1 MSYIPNCRP
10 KYEKDAM
17 PTPHKTKDEV
27 KEGAINPYWYGLLT
41 GSDKAF
47 LQGFDWCITQAVNN
61 LFDNL
66 DVYVSEL
73 DEVGVNID
81 EVDTD
86 IVNGASLETNIT
98 MNTLLSY
105 DTERPYK
112 DYSDYSEKELEK
124 MTDATRLLLQIKTII
139 NHYVEMERDELVTS
153 MIEKMSEEEHEEAIE
168 RAKSKKKFRIFLG
181 GNFKG
186 EDGTL
191 YDIDIPSP
199 YFRYS
204 QNEAE
209 NDDSFGYVFT
219 LIDCTPKIVVY
230 DNSTHSSRSFKN
242 ILNNAVKTYAFE
254 EFINEGGKVRTYD
267 NDGEIIDT
275 SKTFTDIFPNMKL
288 GEYHRI
294 YEMDSFIVEADNE
307 GL

>member
-1 MSYIPNCRP
+1 MNYKSNCRP

-17 PTPHKTKDEV
+17 PNPYKTKDEV
-27 KEGAINPYWYGLLT
+27 KEDAINPIWDGLLT
-41 GSDKAF
+41 GSDKTF

-61 LFDNL
+61 LFD
-66 DVYVSEL
+66 
-73 DEVGVNID
+73 EVGANLF
-81 EVDTD
+81 
-86 IVNGASLETNIT
+86 S
-98 MNTLLSY
+98 MS
-105 DTERPYK
+105 
-112 DYSDYSEKELEK
+112 
-124 MTDATRLLLQIKTII
+124 DATLILQIKTIFNQYI
-139 NHYVEMERDELVTS
+139 EMKRDELVTS

-168 RAKSKKKFRIFLG
+168 RAMSKKKFRFFLG
-181 GNFKG
+181 SNFKG

-204 QNEAE
+204 KKEAE

-230 DNSTHSSRSFKN
+230 DNSTHSSRSLKN

-267 NDGEIIDT
+267 NDCEIIDT